1 MGIEQ
6 DENEM
11 TPTADE
17 EATGDKTG
25 AVEGPTPAPKR
36 RRRRNVSAHTAEG
49 DGNASAHAGDR
60 TRGNVGETIYAE
72 VTRLVAGGR
81 MSKRDA
87 FAQVA
92 EAQGR
97 QVGTVSASYYRIARQ
112 RGQGRGPR
120 SSGTGSARARRS
132 GRARGGSTLD
142 AISALKRALDEL
154 GRAVRERDREIA
166 RLNEENA
173 KYGEI
178 ASLIAG
184 AQSRSRGRR

>member
-1 MGIEQ
+1 MGIGQE
-6 DENEM
+6 ENEV
-11 TPTADE
+11 TPTVDE
-17 EATGDKTG
+17 EATGDKAG
-25 AVEGPTPAPKR
+25 AVEEPKPAPKR
-36 RRRRNVSAHTAEG
+36 RGRRNVSARTAEG
-49 DGNASAHAGDR
+49 DGSASAHAGDR
-60 TRGNVGETIYAE
+60 TRGKVGETIYAE
-72 VTRLVAGGR
+72 VTRLIAGAR

-87 FAQVA
+87 FTQVA

-97 QVGTVSASYYRIARQ
+97 QVGTVSASYYRVARQ
-112 RGQGRGPR
+112 RGQGRGAG
-120 SSGTGSARARRS
+120 SSETRSARARGS

-173 KYGEI
+173 KYREI

>member
-1 MGIEQ
+1 MEVEQ
-6 DENEM
+6 EAAEL
-11 TPTADE
+11 TPAADE
-17 EATGDKTG
+17 EATRDNAG
-25 AVEGPTPAPKR
+25 AVEKPAPAHKR
-36 RRRRNVSAHTAEG
+36 RRRRNVSARTAEG
-49 DGNASAHAGDR
+49 DGSASARAGDR
-60 TRGNVGETIYAE
+60 RRGNVGETIYAE
-72 VTRLVAGGR
+72 VTRLIAGGR

-97 QVGTVSASYYRIARQ
+97 QVGTVSASYYRVARQ
-112 RGQGRGPR
+112 RGQGRGAR

-132 GRARGGSTLD
+132 GRGRGGSTLD
-142 AISALKRALDEL
+142 AIGALKRALDEL
-154 GRAVRERDREIA
+154 GRAVRARDREIA

-184 AQSRSRGRR
+184 ARSRSRRRR